1 MRFAAV
7 VGQDSIK
14 KNLIQGV
21 KNGRTSHAQLFCGG
35 EGVGALPLAL
45 AYAQYLNCE
54 NRGDNDSCG
63 NCNCCNKYEKLIHP
77 DLHFSFPTIGPN
89 IVSTSFIEEWRAALF
104 ENPYLNG
111 QEWIQRIGTENKQGN
126 ITAAETHE
134 IIRKLSLKMFEGPY
148 KVLIM
153 WLPEYLGKEGNVL
166 LKLIEE
172 PTENTILLFVTEDR
186 EKILGTIESR
196 TQIVQL
202 AILNESEIYEGLQS
216 KYNLSEEQAATIA
229 KISDGN
235 FNSAIALMSE
245 VENNFHEI
253 FRDWMLA
260 CVKNQ
265 MGEILS
271 RIEEMNSMGRVQLKN
286 LLSYGLYVMRAC
298 MLYNNGVY
306 ERLIANTSDKDFISK
321 FSRFIN
327 SKNIYNFTKEFNDA
341 IFHIE
346 RNANPKITLLNLSLQ
361 VEKLFK
367 VQATS

>member
-1 MRFAAV
+1 MQFKEV
-7 VGQDSIK
+7 VGQQVIK

-21 KNGRTSHAQLFCGG
+21 KSGRISHAQLFCGM
-35 EGVGALPLAL
+35 EGVGSLAL
-45 AYAQYLNCE
+45 AVAYAQYLNCE
-54 NRGDNDSCG
+54 NPSDEDSCG
-63 NCNCCNKYEKLIHP
+63 VCNACNKYQKLIHP
-77 DLHFSFPTIGPN
+77 DLHFSYPTIGAN
-89 IVSTSFIEEWRAALF
+89 MLSANFIDEWRTVFMA
-104 ENPYLNG
+104 NPYINASQWL
-111 QEWIQRIGTENKQGN
+111 QHIGTENKQGN

-153 WLPEYLGKEGNVL
+153 WMPEFLGKEGNVL

-172 PTENTILLFVTEDR
+172 PTDNTILLLVTEDR
-186 EKILGTIESR
+186 DKILSTIQSR

-202 AILNESEIYEGLQS
+202 NMLSEEEIYEVLQS
-216 KYNLSEEQAATIA
+216 KYNLPEEQAATIS

-235 FNSAIALMSE
+235 LSAAIALMGE
-245 VENNFHEI
+245 VDNNFHEI

-265 MGEILS
+265 MGDVLMKV
-271 RIEEMNSMGRVQLKN
+271 EEMNSLGRMQLKN

-298 MLYNNGVY
+298 ILYNHGVY
-306 ERLIANTSDKDFISK
+306 DRLIANSSDKDFISK

-327 SKNIYNFTKEFNDA
+327 PKNVHGFAQEFSDA

-367 VQATS
+367 IQAS

>member
-1 MRFAAV
+1 MQFKDV
-7 VGQDSIK
+7 VGQNTIK
-14 KNLIQGV
+14 KNLIQGISS
-21 KNGRTSHAQLFCGG
+21 GRISHAQLFCGS
-35 EGVGALPLAL
+35 EGMGALSLAV

-54 NRGDNDSCG
+54 NPGDDDSCG
-63 NCNCCNKYEKLIHP
+63 VCNNCNKYQKLIHP
-77 DLHFSFPTIGPN
+77 DLHFSYPTIGAKEL
-89 IVSTSFIEEWRAALF
+89 STNFIEEWRKAFF
-104 ENPYLNG
+104 ENPYMNAV
-111 QEWIQRIGTENKQGN
+111 QWIQRIGAENKQGN
-126 ITAAETHE
+126 ITADETHE

-153 WLPEYLGKEGNVL
+153 WLPEFLGKEGNIL

-172 PTENTILLFVTEDR
+172 PTDNTILLFITEDR
-186 EKILGTIESR
+186 DKILSTIQSR

-202 AILNESEIYEGLQS
+202 TTLSEDEIYEGLIS
-216 KYNLSEEQAATIA
+216 RYNLAPEQATTIA

-235 FNSAIALMSE
+235 FNIAIGLMDE

-265 MGEILS
+265 MGAVMGK
-271 RIEEMNSMGRVQLKN
+271 IEEMNSLGRVQLKN

-306 ERLIANTSDKDFISK
+306 ERLIANTSDKEFISK
-321 FSRFIN
+321 FSRYIN
-327 SKNIYNFTKEFNDA
+327 QKNIYGFAQEFNDA
-341 IFHIE
+341 IYHIE

-367 VQATS
+367 VQNA

>member
-1 MRFAAV
+1 MQFKDV
-7 VGQDSIK
+7 IGQHTIK

-21 KNGRTSHAQLFCGG
+21 QNGRISHAQLFCGSQG
-35 EGVGALPLAL
+35 SGTLSLAV

-54 NRGDNDSCG
+54 NPIEGDSCG
-63 NCNCCNKYEKLIHP
+63 ICNCCNKYQKLIHP
-77 DLHFSFPTIGPN
+77 DLHFSYPVIGAN
-89 IVSTSFIEEWRAALF
+89 VISTSFIEEWRNAFF
-104 ENPYLNG
+104 ENPYLNSM
-111 QEWIQRIGTENKQGN
+111 QWIQRIGTENKQGN

-153 WLPEYLGKEGNVL
+153 WMPEYLGNEGNVL

-172 PTENTILLFVTEDR
+172 PTDNTMLLFVTEDR
-186 EKILGTIESR
+186 DKILGTIQSR
-196 TQIVQL
+196 TQTVQL
-202 AILNESEIYEGLQS
+202 TILSEEEIYEGL
-216 KYNLSEEQAATIA
+216 KTKFNLPEEQAATIA
-229 KISDGN
+229 KIADGN
-235 FNSAIALMSE
+235 FNTAIALMGE

-253 FRDWMLA
+253 FRDWMLS
-260 CVKNQ
+260 CVKNK
-265 MGEILS
+265 MGEVMS
-271 RIEEMNSMGRVQLKN
+271 KIEEMNSLGRVQLKN

-327 SKNIYNFTKEFNDA
+327 QKNMYDFAREFNDA

-361 VEKLFK
+361 LEKLFRI
-367 VQATS
+367 QGN